1 MKLNIIN
8 DYNSKASYNINS
20 FKKLLKKIL
29 SDYKIT
35 EAKLSIILS
44 NRKLLNKLKQ
54 NYFNLD
60 HFTDVIV
67 FNLEDENKP
76 IDGEIYISLDDV
88 LQNSILYKESFN
100 NEFKRVLIHG
110 VLHLL
115 GFEDSTIDK
124 KKEMTILE
132 NQYITYELKNHLIE
146 NIIC

>member
-8 DYNSKASYNINS
+8 DYNSKTSYNIDS

-44 NRKLLNKLKQ
+44 NRKLLNKLKK

-67 FNLEDENKP
+67 FNLEDKNEP
-76 IDGEIYISLDDV
+76 IDGEIYISVDDV
-88 LQNSILYKESFN
+88 LQNSILYKESFH

-132 NQYITYELKNHLIE
+132 NKYIAYRLKDYLIE
-146 NIIC
+146 NAIC

>member
-1 MKLNIIN
+1 LKLNIIN
-8 DYNSKASYNINS
+8 DYNSKTSYNIDS

-44 NRKLLNKLKQ
+44 NRKLLNKLKK

-67 FNLEDENKP
+67 FNLEDKNEP
-76 IDGEIYISLDDV
+76 IDGEIYISVDDV
-88 LQNSILYKESFN
+88 LQNSILYKESFH

-132 NQYITYELKNHLIE
+132 NKYIAYRLKDYLIE
-146 NIIC
+146 NAIC

>member
-1 MKLNIIN
+1 LKLNIIN